1 MCFRINRQV
10 NNAEMNTTTNNEMIG
25 LDSRFQLTVAMRLS
39 ISSRSLQQLL
49 RMVGCPKLPQM
60 LMIAALEVALLIA
73 SIAPASFS
81 PERIPAET
89 VTATTVE
96 RSAMT
101 H

>member
-1 MCFRINRQV
+1 MCIRINRQV
-10 NNAEMNTTTNNEMIG
+10 NSAEMNNTTNNEMIG
-25 LDSRFQLTVAMRLS
+25 LDGRFQLTVAMRLS

-49 RMVGCPKLPQM
+49 RMVAYPKLPQM